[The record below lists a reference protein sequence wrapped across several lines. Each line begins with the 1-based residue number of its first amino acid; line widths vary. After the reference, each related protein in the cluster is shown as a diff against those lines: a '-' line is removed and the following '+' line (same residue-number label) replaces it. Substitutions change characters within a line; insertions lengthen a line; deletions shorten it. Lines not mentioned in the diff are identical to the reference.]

1 MKHLLT
7 FVLMSLATWSCTGK
21 NKAEGLQIPVIKY
34 NPTTYLSDIDSALA
48 DPASWDCLSADSQH
62 LSGIDEDILV
72 YISDQDAFIVSLT
85 YGDKESAPKVIGIK
99 DKEKGYLKYLHV
111 EEERILYSLDV
122 AITDLYGSL
131 EDYFATWPEDQRH
144 LFYDDPQG
152 LYTFPNTHFATD
164 VAGWGNSK
172 SPDNPV
178 KFKAAISY
186 LRTTRPEWNDDTWA
200 NDSTE
205 IIKYSESIT
214 GLLIHYADEKARF
227 EGQDSNHFSKW
238 VQERLTYPEAALED
252 AATGRVTLKFKI
264 DMFGNLED
272 VKVLRGRHPALDS
285 LAVNVVSSSPE
296 WTPAKNRIGDP
307 CYVVYTF
314 PVIFTPEMMFEAFI
328 TKMYN
333 EKLYEDYGFLQK
345 HCSPELLKKLQD
357 AYTYD
362 SDEPAYATWLFRSGQ
377 QDSKPGSDNKT
388 MILDVTADG
397 DWYTYKALDMGWEFT
412 NRIKLTS
419 KDGKIIIE
427 DMDLTGE
434 WAKAFVRNSYLYH
447 WHKTQDVDSTVMAFC
462 ELTKHLM
469 PDIQLD
475 PSAIKAYI
483 MSAKKENAVEG
494 EDLLN
499 IVTAGKYYT
508 PLCSCDI
515 YPYMKEQMS
524 EENLAAF
531 YNEYDSWKTDFKTA
545 LKVIKD
551 KCYRDISIE
560 LYGNDHDII
569 GNRDIVRYLIKT
581 EK

>member
-1 MKHLLT
+1 MKRILT
-7 FVLMSLATWSCTGK
+7 FAIVSFIALSCTAK
-21 NKAEGLQIPVIKY
+21 NKVDGLQIPIIKY
-34 NPTTYLSDIDSALA
+34 NPATYLSDIESALA
-48 DPASWDCLSADSQH
+48 KPKSFECLSADSQQ
-62 LSGIDEDILV
+62 LSGIDEDILA
-72 YISDQDAFIVSLT
+72 YISDQDAFVISLKA
-85 YGDKESAPKVIGIK
+85 GDAENTPEFIGIK
-99 DKEKGYLKYLHV
+99 DKEKGYLKYLNV
-111 EEERILYSLDV
+111 EKEQFRYSLDV
-122 AITDLYGSL
+122 AIIDLYGSL

-152 LYTFPNTHFATD
+152 LYTFPNTSFATH

-178 KFKAAISY
+178 EFKAAISY

-205 IIKYSESIT
+205 IIKYSESVT
-214 GLLIHYADEKARF
+214 GLLIHYADGKARF
-227 EGQDSNHFSKW
+227 EGQDANYFSKW
-238 VQERLTYPEAALED
+238 VRERLTYPETALD
-252 AATGRVTLKFKI
+252 SAATGRVTLQFKI
-264 DMFGNLED
+264 DMFGNLEG

-285 LAVNVVSSSPE
+285 VAVNVVSSSPKWE
-296 WTPAKNRIGDP
+296 PAKDRMGNPWR
-307 CYVVYTF
+307 VAYTF

-357 AYTYD
+357 AYPYD
-362 SDEPAYATWLFRSGQ
+362 SDGPAYATWLFRNGQ
-377 QDSKPGSDNKT
+377 QDSKPGSDGKT

-397 DWYTYKALDMGWEFT
+397 NWYTYKALDMGWEFT
-412 NRIKLTS
+412 NRIKLIS

-434 WAKAFVRNSYLYH
+434 WAKAFVRNSYLYN

-462 ELTKHLM
+462 ELAKHLM
-469 PDIQLD
+469 PDINLD

-524 EENLAAF
+524 EEALAAF
-531 YNEYDSWKTDFKTA
+531 YKVYDSWKTDFKTA
-545 LKVIKD
+545 LRTIKH
-551 KCYRDISIE
+551 KSYREISIE

-569 GNRDIVRYLIKT
+569 GNREIVKYLIKT

>member
-1 MKHLLT
+1 
-7 FVLMSLATWSCTGK
+7 MSFMALSCAAQHKTK
-21 NKAEGLQIPVIKY
+21 DVRIPIIKY
-34 NPTTYLSDIDSALA
+34 HPATYLSDIESALSR
-48 DPASWDCLSADSQH
+48 PTSFECLSADSQQ
-62 LSGIDEDILV
+62 LSGEI
-72 YISDQDAFIVSLT
+72 QDVVEYLSGQEAFIVSLED
-85 YGDKESAPKVIGIK
+85 GDTEIAPKCIGIK
-99 DKEKGYLKYLHV
+99 DKEKGYLKYLNV
-111 EEERILYSLDV
+111 EEERIIYSLDV
-122 AITDLYGSL
+122 VVIELYGSL

-152 LYTFPNTHFATD
+152 LYTFPNAHFATD

-186 LRTTRPEWNDDTWA
+186 LRTTRPEWNDDTWV

-205 IIKYSESIT
+205 IIEYSESVT

-238 VQERLTYPEAALED
+238 VQERLTYPESALED
-252 AATGRVTLKFKI
+252 AATGRVTLMFKI

-285 LAVNVVSSSPE
+285 VAVNVVSSSPKWE
-296 WTPAKNRIGDP
+296 PAKDRMGNPWRA
-307 CYVVYTF
+307 VYTF

-328 TKMYN
+328 DKMYN
-333 EKLYEDYGFLQK
+333 EKLYEDYDFLQK

-377 QDSKPGSDNKT
+377 QDSKPGSDDKT

-419 KDGKIIIE
+419 KDAKIIIE

-462 ELTKHLM
+462 ELAKHLM

-483 MSAKKENAVEG
+483 MSAEKENTVEG

-508 PLCSCDI
+508 PLYSCDI
-515 YPYMKEQMS
+515 YPYMKEQMC
-524 EENLAAF
+524 EEALAAF
-531 YNEYDSWKTDFKTA
+531 YGVYDSWKTDFKTA
-545 LKVIKD
+545 LKAIKD
-551 KCYRDISIE
+551 KCYRDICIE

-569 GNRDIVRYLIKT
+569 GNREIVKYLIKT

>member
-1 MKHLLT
+1 MA
-7 FVLMSLATWSCTGK
+7 LACSGQNETGDFT
-21 NKAEGLQIPVIKY
+21 IPVIRY
-34 NPTTYLSDIDSALA
+34 NPASYLADIERALA
-48 DPASWDCLSADSQH
+48 DPASGRTLHEDSAQ
-62 LSGIDEDILV
+62 LAPIDQDILD
-72 YISDQDAFIVSLT
+72 YLKEKDAFIVRLNEEEADSTVKL
-85 YGDKESAPKVIGIK
+85 IGIK

-111 EEERILYSLDV
+111 EDERILYSLDV

-186 LRTTRPEWNDDTWA
+186 LRTTRQEWNDDTWA

-205 IIKYSESIT
+205 IIKYSESVT

-227 EGQDSNHFSKW
+227 EGQDANHFSKW

-285 LAVNVVSSSPE
+285 VAVNVVSSSPK
-296 WTPAKNRIGDP
+296 WTPAEDRMGNPWI
-307 CYVVYTF
+307 VVYTF

-333 EKLYEDYGFLQK
+333 EKLYEDYGFLQR

-357 AYTYD
+357 AYPYD

-377 QDSKPGSDNKT
+377 QDSRPGSDDKT

-397 DWYTYKALDMGWEFT
+397 GWYTYKAIDMGWEFT
-412 NRIKLTS
+412 NIVKLTN

-427 DMDLTGE
+427 DMDITAE
-434 WAKAFVRNSYLYH
+434 WAKALVRNSYLYH
-447 WHKTQDVDSTVMAFC
+447 WYKTKNEDSTVMAFC

-469 PDIQLD
+469 PDIKLD

-483 MSAKKENAVEG
+483 MSAEKENTVEG

-524 EENLAAF
+524 EETLAAF
-531 YNEYDSWKTDFKTA
+531 YGVYDSWKTDFKTA

-551 KCYRDISIE
+551 KCYNEISIE

>member
-1 MKHLLT
+1 MKRILT
-7 FVLMSLATWSCTGK
+7 FAIVSFIALSCTAK
-21 NKAEGLQIPVIKY
+21 NKVDGLQIPIIKY
-34 NPTTYLSDIDSALA
+34 NPATYLSDIENALA
-48 DPASWDCLSADSQH
+48 KPSSFECLSADSQQ
-62 LSGIDEDILV
+62 LSGIDEDILA
-72 YISDQDAFIVSLT
+72 YISDQDAFVISLKA
-85 YGDKESAPKVIGIK
+85 GDAENTPEFIGIK
-99 DKEKGYLKYLHV
+99 DKEKGYLKYLNV
-111 EEERILYSLDV
+111 ENEQFRYSLDV

-152 LYTFPNTHFATD
+152 LYTFPNTSFATH

-178 KFKAAISY
+178 EFKAAISY

-205 IIKYSESIT
+205 IIKYSESVT
-214 GLLIHYADEKARF
+214 GFIIDYADEKASF
-227 EGQDSNHFSKW
+227 EGQDANYFSKW
-238 VQERLTYPEAALED
+238 VRERLTYPETALD
-252 AATGRVTLKFKI
+252 SAATGRVTLQFKI
-264 DMFGNLED
+264 DMFGNLEG

-285 LAVNVVSSSPE
+285 VAVNVVSSSPKWE
-296 WTPAKNRIGDP
+296 PAKDRMGNPWR
-307 CYVVYTF
+307 VVYTF

-328 TKMYN
+328 TKIYN
-333 EKLYEDYGFLQK
+333 EKLYEDYDFLQK

-377 QDSKPGSDNKT
+377 QDSKPGSDDKT
-388 MILDVTADG
+388 MILDVTTDG

-427 DMDLTGE
+427 DMDLIGE

-447 WHKTQDVDSTVMAFC
+447 WHKTQDVDSTIMAFY
-462 ELTKHLM
+462 ELAKHLM

-483 MSAKKENAVEG
+483 ISAEKENAVEG

-515 YPYMKEQMS
+515 YPYMKEQMR
-524 EENLAAF
+524 EEALAAF
-531 YNEYDSWKTDFKTA
+531 YGVYDSWKTAFKTA
-545 LKVIKD
+545 LRTIKH
-551 KCYRDISIE
+551 KSYQEISIE

-569 GNRDIVRYLIKT
+569 GNREIVKYLIKT

>member
-1 MKHLLT
+1 MKRTLI
-7 FVLMSLATWSCTGK
+7 FVLMSFMALSCAAQHKTK
-21 NKAEGLQIPVIKY
+21 DVRIPIIKY
-34 NPTTYLSDIDSALA
+34 HPATYFSDIESALA
-48 DPASWDCLSADSQH
+48 KPKSFECLSADSQQ
-62 LSGIDEDILV
+62 LSGEI
-72 YISDQDAFIVSLT
+72 QDVVEYLSGQEAFIVSLED
-85 YGDKESAPKVIGIK
+85 GDTEIAPKCIGIK

-205 IIKYSESIT
+205 IIKYSESVT

-252 AATGRVTLKFKI
+252 AATGRVTLMFKI

-285 LAVNVVSSSPE
+285 VAVNVVSSSPKWE
-296 WTPAKNRIGDP
+296 PAKDRMGNPWRA
-307 CYVVYTF
+307 VYTF

-333 EKLYEDYGFLQK
+333 EKLYEDYDFLQK

-377 QDSKPGSDNKT
+377 QDSKPGSDDKT
-388 MILDVTADG
+388 MILDVTADD

-419 KDGKIIIE
+419 KDAKIIIE

-434 WAKAFVRNSYLYH
+434 WAKALVRNSYIYH
-447 WHKTQDVDSTVMAFC
+447 WHKTQDVDSTVLAFC
-462 ELTKHLM
+462 ELAKHLM

-483 MSAKKENAVEG
+483 MSAEKENTVEG

-515 YPYMKEQMS
+515 YPYMKEQMC
-524 EENLAAF
+524 EEALAAF
-531 YNEYDSWKTDFKTA
+531 YGVYDSWKTDFKTA
-545 LKVIKD
+545 LKAIKD
-551 KCYRDISIE
+551 KCYNEISIE

-569 GNRDIVRYLIKT
+569 GNREIVKYLIKT

>member
-1 MKHLLT
+1 MKRILT
-7 FVLMSLATWSCTGK
+7 FAIASFITLSCTAK
-21 NKAEGLQIPVIKY
+21 NKVDELHIPIIKY
-34 NPTTYLSDIDSALA
+34 NPTTYLSDIDRALA
-48 DPASWDCLSADSQH
+48 DPTSFECLSADTQQ
-62 LSGIDEDILV
+62 LSGIDVDILA
-72 YISDQDAFIVSLT
+72 YISNQDAFIVSLT
-85 YGDKESAPKVIGIK
+85 DANTESAPKVIGIK
-99 DKEKGYLKYLHV
+99 DKEKGYLKYLNV
-111 EEERILYSLDV
+111 EEERIRYSLDV

-131 EDYFATWPEDQRH
+131 EDYFATWPEEQRH

-186 LRTTRPEWNDDTWA
+186 LRTTRSEWNDDTWA

-205 IIKYSESIT
+205 IVNFSESVT

-227 EGQDSNHFSKW
+227 EGQNANHFSKW

-285 LAVNVVSSSPE
+285 VAVNVVSASPKWE
-296 WTPAKNRIGDP
+296 PAKDRMGSPWIA
-307 CYVVYTF
+307 VYTF
-314 PVIFTPEMMFEAFI
+314 PVIFTPEMMFDAFI

-345 HCSPELLKKLQD
+345 HCSSELLKKLQD
-357 AYTYD
+357 AYPYD
-362 SDEPAYATWLFRSGQ
+362 SDEPAYATWQFRSDQ

-388 MILDVTADG
+388 MMLDVTADG
-397 DWYTYKALDMGWEFT
+397 DWYIYRALDMGWEFT

-434 WAKAFVRNSYLYH
+434 CAKALVRNSYLYH

-469 PDIQLD
+469 SDVKLD

-483 MSAKKENAVEG
+483 MSAEKENTIEG

-499 IVTAGKYYT
+499 IVTAGKFYT

-515 YPYMKEQMS
+515 YPYMKEQMC
-524 EENLAAF
+524 EEALAAF
-531 YNEYDSWKTDFKTA
+531 YNVYDSWKIAFKTA
-545 LKVIKD
+545 LKAIKD
-551 KCYRDISIE
+551 KCYNEISIE

-569 GNRDIVRYLIKT
+569 GNREIVKYLIKT